1 MCQGKVEL
9 HIVLDQINVLVLYY
23 NQVNTFEN
31 YQNRLPTQWYLFLI
45 VNKYIYTNM
54 IVLIGDN
61 ILKMFSYLKTVV
73 TFLVKFL

>member
-1 MCQGKVEL
+1 MSGKGWTSHRVRL
-9 HIVLDQINVLVLYY
+9 NKCVRV

-45 VNKYIYTNM
+45 INKYIYTNM